1 MGNSCGYS
9 KKLIFSLLVLNF
21 TLNATSFTYNEALAK
36 FYELNIQIPKPDND
50 GRIPTLNNKGSAVIA
65 SDQMSYKLLGSKD
78 YLASAFLEF
87 IKGKEALEIGGCY
100 GDLMQIALQQSN
112 TTKYTLNDLDERH
125 LFIAAKSMSEK
136 ITNGLL
142 DYNCTDQSQFIQAD
156 ISDASQIKNLGFYD
170 AIYAGNVFL
179 FLTPE
184 QLELAVQH
192 LFLLLKPNGR
202 VYIGTPSPYAK
213 FIEKFA
219 PEYMRRIKAKEKN
232 PSFIK
237 KLRDYAEIKDN
248 MPSRIIDMLDGS
260 ILLLDPAT
268 LKEVFKRNGFKILEC
283 QYMALPSKSKLWRNN
298 NNGYVILIA
307 KKEIIM

>member
-1 MGNSCGYS
+1 MGSSCSYVN
-9 KKLIFSLLVLNF
+9 KLILSVFILYS
-21 TLNATSFTYNEALAK
+21 TLNASVFTYNEALAK
-36 FYELNIQIPKPDND
+36 FYELNIQIPKPDTD

-65 SDQMSYKLLGSKD
+65 SDQASYKFLGSND

-125 LFIAAKSMSEK
+125 LFIAAKSLSEK
-136 ITNGLL
+136 ITNGTLSHNCL
-142 DYNCTDQSQFIQAD
+142 DQVKFVQAD
-156 ISDASQIKNLGFYD
+156 ISDVSQIKNLGFYD

-232 PSFIK
+232 PGFIK
-237 KLRDYAEIKDN
+237 KFRDYVEIKDS

-260 ILLLDPAT
+260 ILLLDPTT

-283 QYMALPSKSKLWRNN
+283 QYMPLPSKSKLWRNN
-298 NNGYVILIA
+298 NNGYVVLIA
-307 KKEIIM
+307 KKEIVG